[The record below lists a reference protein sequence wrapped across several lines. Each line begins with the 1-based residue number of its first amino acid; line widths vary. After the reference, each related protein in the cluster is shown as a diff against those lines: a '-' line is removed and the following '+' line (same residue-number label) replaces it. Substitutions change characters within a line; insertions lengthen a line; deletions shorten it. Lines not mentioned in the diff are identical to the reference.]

1 MIETDFHFI
10 RPLWLIMIPFIF
22 FLIIVFKKR
31 RLSVGNW
38 GNIID
43 KKLIPYVLH
52 RDQLKED
59 PKKWWLFTVTGI
71 LAVIAMAGPTW
82 EKIQQPSFRA
92 DQALVIALDLSR
104 SMNAQDLSPNRL
116 TRGKLKI
123 LDILERRRSAQVA
136 LIVYSANA
144 FTVTPLTSDSDTII
158 SLINSLDT
166 TIMPSRGSYPS
177 AAIEKGIQLLKQAGA
192 SNGEILLVTDGGIT
206 SDAFDSVE
214 KLKNEGYKLSVLG
227 VGTEDGAPIP
237 KESGGFVID
246 NSGQIAIAR
255 LEIEDLIKLASIGG
269 GTYTN
274 LTSND
279 QDINM
284 LLSERVLD
292 AEESD
297 ESLATDQ
304 WHEFGPWLL
313 LLIVPLSSLFFR
325 RGWVFI
331 LIFTVL
337 PYDNQIY
344 AFEWIDLW
352 KTKNQQAKE
361 AFDNGDYDTA
371 ASLFTDPK
379 WLAAANYDAKNFQK
393 SAQIFNSID
402 DSDSLYNYANSLAKS
417 GQLKKALEI
426 YNEVID
432 LENKPEDAIYNRD
445 LIMNLI
451 KDQESKG
458 ENDNNEQSSKEGT
471 SGDNSQ
477 DEISENSK
485 ETQNESSSEDGSN
498 DDQNDLNSNRE
509 QSNEEDIEA
518 IERELEK
525 AADNSENELQENTS
539 NETEVDERMVQE
551 QQQALEQW
559 LRRIPDDPGG
569 LLRRKFR
576 YQYQRQG
583 VDQDGNQIWPGDGA
597 QPW

>member
-371 ASLFTDPK
+371 VSLFTDPK

-402 DSDSLYNYANSLAKS
+402 DGDSLYNYANSLAKS

-445 LIMNLI
+445 LIMNLL
-451 KDQESKG
+451 KEQESKG
-458 ENDNNEQSSKEGT
+458 ENDNKEQSSNEAS
-471 SGDNSQ
+471 SGDNNQ
-477 DEISENSK
+477 DEISENSQ
-485 ETQNESSSEDGSN
+485 ETQNESSSEDGNN
-498 DDQNDLNSNRE
+498 DDQNDLDSNRE
-509 QSNEEDIEA
+509 QSSEEDIEA

-551 QQQALEQW
+551 QEQALEQW

>member
-22 FLIIVFKKR
+22 FLIIAFKKR

-52 RDQLKED
+52 RDELKED
-59 PKKWWLFTVTGI
+59 PKKWWLFTVTGF

-92 DQALVIALDLSR
+92 DQSLVIALDLSR

-166 TIMPSRGSYPS
+166 SIMPSRGSYPT

-206 SDAFDSVE
+206 SDAFDSVK
-214 KLKNEGYKLSVLG
+214 KLKSEGYKLSVLG

-255 LEIEDLIKLASIGG
+255 LEIEDLIKLTSIGG

-284 LLSERVLD
+284 LLSEKVLN

-304 WHEFGPWLL
+304 WYEFGPWIL
-313 LLIVPLSSLFFR
+313 LLIVPLSSLFFW

-337 PYDNQIY
+337 PHENSLY

-371 ASLFTDPK
+371 VSLFTDPK
-379 WLAAANYDAKNFQK
+379 WLAAANYDANNFQK

-445 LIMNLI
+445 LIMNLL
-451 KDQESKG
+451 KEQESKR
-458 ENDNNEQSSKEGT
+458 ENQNNEQSSNEGA

-477 DEISENSK
+477 DEISDNSQ
-485 ETQNESSSEDGSN
+485 EAQNDSSSEDGNN
-498 DDQNDLNSNRE
+498 DDQSGLDSNRE
-509 QSNEEDIEA
+509 QSNEKDIEA

-525 AADNSENELQENTS
+525 AAGDSENELQENTS
-539 NETEVDERMVQE
+539 NETEIDERMAQE

-583 VDQDGNQIWPGDGA
+583 VDQDGNQIWPGDGV

>member
-10 RPLWLIMIPFIF
+10 RPLWLILIPFIF
-22 FLIIVFKKR
+22 FFIIVFKTR
-31 RLSVGNW
+31 RLSVGNC

-255 LEIEDLIKLASIGG
+255 LEIEDLIELASIGG

-304 WHEFGPWLL
+304 WYEFGPWLL

-371 ASLFTDPK
+371 VSLFTDPK

-402 DSDSLYNYANSLAKS
+402 DGDSLYNYANSLAKS

-445 LIMNLI
+445 LIMNLL
-451 KDQESKG
+451 KEQESKG
-458 ENDNNEQSSKEGT
+458 ENDNNEQSSNEGS
-471 SGDNSQ
+471 SGDNNQ
-477 DEISENSK
+477 DEISENSQ
-485 ETQNESSSEDGSN
+485 ETQNESSSEDGNN
-498 DDQNDLNSNRE
+498 DDQNELNSNRE

-551 QQQALEQW
+551 QEQALEQW

>member
-1 MIETDFHFI
+1 M
-10 RPLWLIMIPFIF
+10 
-22 FLIIVFKKR
+22 
-31 RLSVGNW
+31 
-38 GNIID
+38 
-43 KKLIPYVLH
+43 
-52 RDQLKED
+52 
-59 PKKWWLFTVTGI
+59 
-71 LAVIAMAGPTW
+71 
-82 EKIQQPSFRA
+82 
-92 DQALVIALDLSR
+92 
-104 SMNAQDLSPNRL
+104 
-116 TRGKLKI
+116 
-123 LDILERRRSAQVA
+123 
-136 LIVYSANA
+136 
-144 FTVTPLTSDSDTII
+144 
-158 SLINSLDT
+158 
-166 TIMPSRGSYPS
+166 
-177 AAIEKGIQLLKQAGA
+177 
-192 SNGEILLVTDGGIT
+192 
-206 SDAFDSVE
+206 
-214 KLKNEGYKLSVLG
+214 
-227 VGTEDGAPIP
+227 
-237 KESGGFVID
+237 
-246 NSGQIAIAR
+246 
-255 LEIEDLIKLASIGG
+255 IKLASIGG

-331 LIFTVL
+331 LIFTAL
-337 PYDNQIY
+337 PHDNPVY

-471 SGDNSQ
+471 SGDNRQ
-477 DEISENSK
+477 EEISENSK

-509 QSNEEDIEA
+509 QSSELCHECRATEKKPFWLGA
-518 IERELEK
+518 RER
-525 AADNSENELQENTS
+525 
-539 NETEVDERMVQE
+539 
-551 QQQALEQW
+551 
-559 LRRIPDDPGG
+559 
-569 LLRRKFR
+569 
-576 YQYQRQG
+576 RQP
-583 VDQDGNQIWPGDGA
+583 Q
-597 QPW
+597 

>member
-304 WHEFGPWLL
+304 WYEFGPWLL

-371 ASLFTDPK
+371 VSLFTDPK

-402 DSDSLYNYANSLAKS
+402 DGDSLYNYANSLAKS

-445 LIMNLI
+445 LIMNLL
-451 KDQESKG
+451 KEQESKG
-458 ENDNNEQSSKEGT
+458 ENDNNEQSSNEGS
-471 SGDNSQ
+471 SGDNNQ
-477 DEISENSK
+477 DEISENSQ
-485 ETQNESSSEDGSN
+485 ETQNESSSEDGNN
-498 DDQNDLNSNRE
+498 DDQNDLDSNRE
-509 QSNEEDIEA
+509 QSSEEDIEA

-551 QQQALEQW
+551 QEQALEQW

>member
-304 WHEFGPWLL
+304 WYEFGPWLL

-371 ASLFTDPK
+371 VSLFTDPK

-402 DSDSLYNYANSLAKS
+402 DGDSLYNYANSLAKS

-445 LIMNLI
+445 LIMNLL
-451 KDQESKG
+451 KEQESKG
-458 ENDNNEQSSKEGT
+458 ENDNNEQSSNEAS
-471 SGDNSQ
+471 SGDNNQ
-477 DEISENSK
+477 DEISENSQ
-485 ETQNESSSEDGSN
+485 ETQNESSSEDGNN
-498 DDQNDLNSNRE
+498 DDQNDLDSNRE
-509 QSNEEDIEA
+509 QSSEEDIEA

-525 AADNSENELQENTS
+525 AADNSENELQENNS
-539 NETEVDERMVQE
+539 NGAEVDERMVQE
-551 QQQALEQW
+551 QEQALEQW

>member
-371 ASLFTDPK
+371 VSLFTDPK

-402 DSDSLYNYANSLAKS
+402 DGDSLYNYANSLAKS

-445 LIMNLI
+445 LIMNLL
-451 KDQESKG
+451 KEQESKG
-458 ENDNNEQSSKEGT
+458 ENDNNEQSSNEGS
-471 SGDNSQ
+471 SGDNNQ
-477 DEISENSK
+477 DEISENSQ
-485 ETQNESSSEDGSN
+485 ETQNESSSEDGNN
-498 DDQNDLNSNRE
+498 DDQNDLDSNRE
-509 QSNEEDIEA
+509 ESNEEDIEA

-551 QQQALEQW
+551 QEQALEQW

>member
-59 PKKWWLFTVTGI
+59 PKKWWLFTVTGF

-92 DQALVIALDLSR
+92 DQSLVIALDLSR

-166 TIMPSRGSYPS
+166 TIMPSRGSYPT

-246 NSGQIAIAR
+246 NNGQIAIAR

-325 RGWVFI
+325 RGWIFI

-371 ASLFTDPK
+371 VSLFTDPK

-402 DSDSLYNYANSLAKS
+402 DNDSLYNYANSLAKS

-445 LIMNLI
+445 LIMNLL
-451 KDQESKG
+451 K
-458 ENDNNEQSSKEGT
+458 EQ
-471 SGDNSQ
+471 
-477 DEISENSK
+477 
-485 ETQNESSSEDGSN
+485 
-498 DDQNDLNSNRE
+498 
-509 QSNEEDIEA
+509 
-518 IERELEK
+518 
-525 AADNSENELQENTS
+525 
-539 NETEVDERMVQE
+539 
-551 QQQALEQW
+551 
-559 LRRIPDDPGG
+559 
-569 LLRRKFR
+569 
-576 YQYQRQG
+576 
-583 VDQDGNQIWPGDGA
+583 
-597 QPW
+597 

>member
-371 ASLFTDPK
+371 VSLFNDPK

-402 DSDSLYNYANSLAKS
+402 DGDSLYNYANSLAKS

-445 LIMNLI
+445 LIMNLL
-451 KDQESKG
+451 KEQESKG
-458 ENDNNEQSSKEGT
+458 ENDNNEQSSNEGS
-471 SGDNSQ
+471 SGDNNQ
-477 DEISENSK
+477 DEISENSQ
-485 ETQNESSSEDGSN
+485 ETQNESSSEDGNN
-498 DDQNDLNSNRE
+498 DDQNDLDSNRE
-509 QSNEEDIEA
+509 QSSEEDIEA

-551 QQQALEQW
+551 QEQALEQW

>member
-371 ASLFTDPK
+371 VSLFTDPK

-402 DSDSLYNYANSLAKS
+402 DGDSLYNYANSLAKS

-445 LIMNLI
+445 LIMNLL
-451 KDQESKG
+451 KEQESKG
-458 ENDNNEQSSKEGT
+458 ENDNNEQSSNEGS
-471 SGDNSQ
+471 SGDNNQ
-477 DEISENSK
+477 DEISENSQ
-485 ETQNESSSEDGSN
+485 ETQNESSSEDGNN
-498 DDQNDLNSNRE
+498 DDQNDLDSNRE
-509 QSNEEDIEA
+509 QSSEEDIEA

>member
-255 LEIEDLIKLASIGG
+255 LEIEDLIELASIGG

-274 LTSND
+274 ITSND

-304 WHEFGPWLL
+304 WYEFGPWLL

-371 ASLFTDPK
+371 VSLFTDPK

-402 DSDSLYNYANSLAKS
+402 DGDSLYNYANSLAKS

-445 LIMNLI
+445 LIMNLL
-451 KDQESKG
+451 KEQESKG
-458 ENDNNEQSSKEGT
+458 ENDNNEQSSNEGS
-471 SGDNSQ
+471 SGDNNQ
-477 DEISENSK
+477 DEISENSQ
-485 ETQNESSSEDGSN
+485 ETQNESSSEDGNN
-498 DDQNDLNSNRE
+498 DDQNELNSNRE

-551 QQQALEQW
+551 QEQALEQW

>member
-59 PKKWWLFTVTGI
+59 PKKWWLFTVTGF

-92 DQALVIALDLSR
+92 DQSLVIALDLSR

-166 TIMPSRGSYPS
+166 TIMPSRGSYPT

-206 SDAFDSVE
+206 SDVFDSVE

-246 NSGQIAIAR
+246 NNGQIAIAR

-325 RGWVFI
+325 RGWIFI

-371 ASLFTDPK
+371 VSLFTDPK

-402 DSDSLYNYANSLAKS
+402 DNDSLYNYANSLAKS

-445 LIMNLI
+445 LIMNLL
-451 KDQESKG
+451 KEQESKR
-458 ENDNNEQSSKEGT
+458 ENDNNEQSSNEGS
-471 SGDNSQ
+471 SGDNNQ
-477 DEISENSK
+477 DEISENSQ
-485 ETQNESSSEDGSN
+485 ETQNESSSEDGNN
-498 DDQNDLNSNRE
+498 DDQNDLDSNRE

-539 NETEVDERMVQE
+539 NDTEVDERMVQE

-583 VDQDGNQIWPGDGA
+583 VDQDGNQIWPGDGV

>member
-22 FLIIVFKKR
+22 FLIIAFKKR

-52 RDQLKED
+52 RDELKED
-59 PKKWWLFTVTGI
+59 PKKWWLFTVTGF

-92 DQALVIALDLSR
+92 DQSLVIALDLSR

-166 TIMPSRGSYPS
+166 SIMPSRGSYPA

-206 SDAFDSVE
+206 SDVFDSVN
-214 KLKNEGYKLSVLG
+214 KLKSEGYKLSVLG

-284 LLSERVLD
+284 LLSEKVLD

-313 LLIVPLSSLFFR
+313 LLIVPLTSLFFR

-331 LIFTVL
+331 LILSVL
-337 PYDNQIY
+337 PHDNPLY
-344 AFEWIDLW
+344 AFGWIDLW

-371 ASLFTDPK
+371 VSLFTDPK
-379 WLAAANYDAKNFQK
+379 WLAVANYDAKNFQE

-417 GQLKKALEI
+417 GQFKKALEI

-432 LENKPEDAIYNRD
+432 IENKPEDAIYNRD
-445 LIMNLI
+445 LIMNLL
-451 KDQESKG
+451 KEQESKG
-458 ENDNNEQSSKEGT
+458 ENDNNEQSSNEGS

-477 DEISENSK
+477 DEMSENSEEAQK
-485 ETQNESSSEDGSN
+485 ESSSEDGNN
-498 DDQNDLNSNRE
+498 DDQNDLDSNRE

-583 VDQDGNQIWPGDGA
+583 VDQDGNQIWPGDGV

>member
-1 MIETDFHFI
+1 
-10 RPLWLIMIPFIF
+10 MIPFIF

-371 ASLFTDPK
+371 VSLFTDPK

-402 DSDSLYNYANSLAKS
+402 DGDSLYNYANSLAKS

-445 LIMNLI
+445 LIMNLL
-451 KDQESKG
+451 KEQESKG
-458 ENDNNEQSSKEGT
+458 ENDNNEQSSNEGS
-471 SGDNSQ
+471 SGDNNQ
-477 DEISENSK
+477 DEISENSQ
-485 ETQNESSSEDGSN
+485 ETQNESSSEDGNN
-498 DDQNDLNSNRE
+498 DDQNDLDSNRE
-509 QSNEEDIEA
+509 QSSEEDIEA

-525 AADNSENELQENTS
+525 AADNSENELQENNS
-539 NETEVDERMVQE
+539 NRAEVDERMVQE

>member
-255 LEIEDLIKLASIGG
+255 LEIEDLIELASIGG

-371 ASLFTDPK
+371 VSLFTDPK

-402 DSDSLYNYANSLAKS
+402 DGDSLYNYANSLAKS

-445 LIMNLI
+445 LIMNLL
-451 KDQESKG
+451 KEQESKG
-458 ENDNNEQSSKEGT
+458 ENDNNEQSSNEGS
-471 SGDNSQ
+471 SGDNNQ
-477 DEISENSK
+477 DEISENSQ
-485 ETQNESSSEDGSN
+485 ETQNESSSEDGNN
-498 DDQNDLNSNRE
+498 DDQNELNSNRE

-525 AADNSENELQENTS
+525 AADNSENELQENNS
-539 NETEVDERMVQE
+539 NEAEVDERMVQE
-551 QQQALEQW
+551 QEQALEQW

>member
-371 ASLFTDPK
+371 VSLFTDPK

-402 DSDSLYNYANSLAKS
+402 DGDSLYNYANSLAKS

-445 LIMNLI
+445 LIMNLL
-451 KDQESKG
+451 KEQESKG
-458 ENDNNEQSSKEGT
+458 ENDNNEQSSNEGS
-471 SGDNSQ
+471 SGDNNQ
-477 DEISENSK
+477 DEISENSQ
-485 ETQNESSSEDGSN
+485 ETQNESSSEDGNN
-498 DDQNDLNSNRE
+498 DDQNELNSNRE

-551 QQQALEQW
+551 QEQALEQW

-583 VDQDGNQIWPGDGA
+583 VDQDGNQIWPGDGV

>member
-371 ASLFTDPK
+371 VSLFTDPK

-402 DSDSLYNYANSLAKS
+402 DGDSLYNYANSLAKS

-445 LIMNLI
+445 LIMNLL
-451 KDQESKG
+451 KEQESKG
-458 ENDNNEQSSKEGT
+458 ENDNNEQSSNEGS
-471 SGDNSQ
+471 SGDNNQ
-477 DEISENSK
+477 DEISENSQ
-485 ETQNESSSEDGSN
+485 ETQNESSSEDGNN
-498 DDQNDLNSNRE
+498 DDQNELNSNRE

-551 QQQALEQW
+551 QEQALEQW

>member
-158 SLINSLDT
+158 SLINSLNT

-297 ESLATDQ
+297 ESLAPDQ
-304 WHEFGPWLL
+304 WYEFGPWLL

-371 ASLFTDPK
+371 VSLFTDPK

-402 DSDSLYNYANSLAKS
+402 DGDSLYNYANSLAKS

-445 LIMNLI
+445 LVMNLL
-451 KDQESKG
+451 KEQESKG
-458 ENDNNEQSSKEGT
+458 ENDNNEQSSNEGS
-471 SGDNSQ
+471 SGDNNQ
-477 DEISENSK
+477 DEISENSQ
-485 ETQNESSSEDGSN
+485 ETQNESSSEDGNN
-498 DDQNDLNSNRE
+498 DDQNDLDSNRE
-509 QSNEEDIEA
+509 QSSEEDIEA

-525 AADNSENELQENTS
+525 AADNSENELQENNS
-539 NETEVDERMVQE
+539 NEAEVDERMVQE

>member
-304 WHEFGPWLL
+304 WYEFGPWLL

-371 ASLFTDPK
+371 VSLFTDPK

-402 DSDSLYNYANSLAKS
+402 DGDSLYNYANSLAKS

-445 LIMNLI
+445 LIMNLL
-451 KDQESKG
+451 KEQESKG
-458 ENDNNEQSSKEGT
+458 ENDNNEQSSNEGS
-471 SGDNSQ
+471 SGDNNQ
-477 DEISENSK
+477 DEISENSQ
-485 ETQNESSSEDGSN
+485 ETQNESSSEDGNN
-498 DDQNDLNSNRE
+498 DDQNDLDSNRE

-551 QQQALEQW
+551 QEQALEQW

>member
-255 LEIEDLIKLASIGG
+255 LEIEDLIELASIGG

-304 WHEFGPWLL
+304 WYEFGPWLL

-371 ASLFTDPK
+371 VSLFTDPK

-402 DSDSLYNYANSLAKS
+402 DGDSLYNYANSLAKS

-445 LIMNLI
+445 LIMNLL
-451 KDQESKG
+451 KEQESKG
-458 ENDNNEQSSKEGT
+458 ENDNNEQSSNEGS
-471 SGDNSQ
+471 SGDNNQ
-477 DEISENSK
+477 DEISENSQ
-485 ETQNESSSEDGSN
+485 ETQNESSSEDGNN
-498 DDQNDLNSNRE
+498 DDQNELNSNRE
-509 QSNEEDIEA
+509 QSNEEDVEA

-551 QQQALEQW
+551 QEQALEQW

>member
-52 RDQLKED
+52 RDELKED
-59 PKKWWLFTVTGI
+59 PKKWWLFTVTGF

-92 DQALVIALDLSR
+92 DQSLVIALDLSR

-166 TIMPSRGSYPS
+166 SIMPSRGSYPA

-206 SDAFDSVE
+206 SDVFDSVN
-214 KLKNEGYKLSVLG
+214 KLKSEGYKLSVLG

-284 LLSERVLD
+284 LLSEKVLD

-313 LLIVPLSSLFFR
+313 LLIVPLTSLFFR

-331 LIFTVL
+331 LILSVL
-337 PYDNQIY
+337 PHDNPVY
-344 AFEWIDLW
+344 AFGWIDLW

-371 ASLFTDPK
+371 VSLFTDPK
-379 WLAAANYDAKNFQK
+379 WLAAANYDAKNFQE

-417 GQLKKALEI
+417 GQFKKALEI

-432 LENKPEDAIYNRD
+432 IENKPEDAIYNRD
-445 LIMNLI
+445 LIMNLL
-451 KDQESKG
+451 KEQESKG
-458 ENDNNEQSSKEGT
+458 ENDNNEQSSNEGS

-477 DEISENSK
+477 DEMSENSQEAQK
-485 ETQNESSSEDGSN
+485 ESSSEDGNN
-498 DDQNDLNSNRE
+498 DDQNDLDSNRE

-583 VDQDGNQIWPGDGA
+583 VDQDGNQIWPGDGV